1 MDIRATLDQLNKL
14 LQQGDFENLLQR
26 CSDLL
31 ENPTLAENH
40 RVLLLDQKVKA
51 LTGLNRLE
59 EATEATLEELPL
71 LEKILGSEH
80 MHIAN
85 LLHNLNMFLGASD
98 KHAEAIPYSEREL
111 AIVRKLAPGTSREA
125 DALVSMAEHYYEQSL
140 FADADKL
147 LFEALALYEK
157 NDGRRS
163 LGVSTCLNNL
173 GRSSE
178 NQNDMEKGAVYL
190 EEAASIR
197 EELLGVHP
205 DSAFTLL
212 NYGTCLAALGQYLKA
227 AQTLAHCAAVYEAL
241 DMSDSPFAAAAR
253 KNLELCSSALE
264 PKEASSCL
272 AAGGCCCRN

>member
-1 MDIRATLDQLNKL
+1 MDIRTTLDQLNKL
-14 LQQGDFENLLQR
+14 LEQGDFENLLQR

-51 LTGLNRLE
+51 LTALNRLE
-59 EATEATLEELPL
+59 EATAATLEELPM
-71 LEKILGSEH
+71 LEKILGREH

-85 LLHNLNMFLGASD
+85 LLHNLNMFLGAAN
-98 KHAEAIPYSEREL
+98 KHAEAIPYSEQEL

-125 DALVSMAEHYYEQSL
+125 DALVSLAEHYYEQSL
-140 FADADKL
+140 FSDADKL
-147 LFEALALYEK
+147 LLDALALYEK
-157 NDGRRS
+157 NEGRRS
-163 LGVSTCLNNL
+163 FGVSTCLNNL

-178 NQNDMEKGAVYL
+178 NQNDLEKGAVYL

-212 NYGTCLAALGQYLKA
+212 NYGTCLASLGQYMKA

-241 DMSDSPFAAAAR
+241 GLSDSPYAVAAR
-253 KNLELCSSALE
+253 KNLELCSSALDPVNPE
-264 PKEASSCL
+264 QSLAS
-272 AAGGCCCRN
+272 GCACRRP